1 MQLVR
6 TGIFTDVKLNGV
18 TVLEQLPQG
27 ELPGG
32 SIGAITHWAKARFD
46 DMALTPR
53 EVRPPSE
60 L

>member
-1 MQLVR
+1 
-6 TGIFTDVKLNGV
+6 VKLNGV
-18 TVLEQLPQG
+18 TLLEQLPQG
-27 ELPGG
+27 DLRGG

-46 DMALTPR
+46 NLLLTPR